1 MNREYHLRVR
11 NRFHQTA
18 QGPVYM
24 VHGVPQIFAA
34 VGGDENHPFMFLNG
48 LDFRIL
54 EMVILLHR
62 IEKGVDDR
70 ISYYENG
77 AVLLVLAKQISPC
90 RFRRRKV
97 HIRKNAGELAVRLLR
112 IGGKKISRPQ
122 ARLHVAHFN
131 LLVEGSQRRRKGG
144 GGIAVHQYIVR
155 LFPLQHILQPP
166 EHPGGNVIERL
177 AALHDVQIIVHR
189 KVEKI
194 HHLIQHFTVLG
205 REAYLR
211 FDFLV
216 LQKLPDNRGHLDG
229 FRPGAENGHY
239 FHTIPSL
246 FNTFQRNEI
255 HFSSFL
261 SFLCSIW

>member
-1 MNREYHLRVR
+1 
-11 NRFHQTA
+11 
-18 QGPVYM
+18 
-24 VHGVPQIFAA
+24 
-34 VGGDENHPFMFLNG
+34 
-48 LDFRIL
+48 
-54 EMVILLHR
+54 MVILFHR
-62 IEKGVDDR
+62 MQQR
-70 ISYYENG
+70 INHRVSDNKNG
-77 AVLLVLAKQISPC
+77 AVFLIFTKQVLPG
-90 RFRRRKV
+90 RFGGRKV

-131 LLVEGSQRRRKGG
+131 LLVESSQRRRKGG